1 MKSKHMTPKKY
12 FVAKVKEITMAKKN
26 WLGILVMMLV
36 FGMTVVG
43 CASSPLTKG
52 FLSNE
57 PVQVVSEVNAESTKT
72 GELTNKVWLGVF
84 GSRFFPSIAET
95 AKAGGITKI
104 VTVEYYTKPGILG
117 LWGEYTTIVT
127 GD

>member
-1 MKSKHMTPKKY
+1 
-12 FVAKVKEITMAKKN
+12 MAKKN
-26 WLGILVMMLV
+26 SWLGILVMVLV
-36 FGMTVVG
+36 FGMVFVG
-43 CASSPLTKG
+43 CASSPLTKS
-52 FLSNE
+52 FFSNE

-72 GELTNKVWLGVF
+72 GELTNQVWLGAF
-84 GSRFFPSIAET
+84 GSRSFPSIAET

-117 LWGEYTTIVT
+117 LWSEYTTIVT